1 MEEKIT
7 KHKHPS
13 VLSPRIFEPESALYL
28 YFFNSSSPFLPINV
42 FRYPLLGILHPQR
55 GPHIALQRHK
65 LIELAINGCSIPLL
79 ILGIKPARAIILEL
93 EPQLNGIELGMQ
105 LQIRDIRNTY
115 EIEHHEEVRSEVNI
129 LFVVDQLVGVL
140 NPVPRVFQ
148 RSDDVWV
155 LVFVAVYFYRD
166 WLELLEHEFVREEA
180 HVLVDEDF

>member
-13 VLSPRIFEPESALYL
+13 VFPPRIFEPESTLYL
-28 YFFNSSSPFLPINV
+28 YFLNSSSPFLPINV

-105 LQIRDIRNTY
+105 LQIRNIRNA
-115 EIEHHEEVRSEVNI
+115 IS
-129 LFVVDQLVGVL
+129 QLYIKTQLTIAMMV
-140 NPVPRVFQ
+140 RVFFLRMGLSQ
-148 RSDDVWV
+148 LKQWKKTER
-155 LVFVAVYFYRD
+155 FIR
-166 WLELLEHEFVREEA
+166 
-180 HVLVDEDF
+180 